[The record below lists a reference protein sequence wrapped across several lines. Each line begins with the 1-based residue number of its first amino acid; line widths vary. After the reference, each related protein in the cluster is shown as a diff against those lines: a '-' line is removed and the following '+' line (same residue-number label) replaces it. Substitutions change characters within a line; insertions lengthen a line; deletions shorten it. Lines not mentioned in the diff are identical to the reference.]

1 MIELR
6 KLPSG
11 RVIEA
16 PVLDRT
22 PFYDAHSLEQDK
34 KLYEQIVEAAR
45 KYGRIEKVTPF
56 LKFDA
61 EQGLIGSNLGVKIL
75 ASEAL
80 GEGLRFPTVPEAMA
94 LHDAG
99 FLTNR
104 HLVDYAAV
112 FFSPEGANSEKAT
125 QVAEKIKARSLKAP
139 VILHPADLRLGKDAQ
154 TYELRD
160 DARYIISGEEAQ
172 VLLLRMTWVGDSS
185 FRGLGRDRDGS
196 WVAGWDDVLDSSGGC
211 RVVDRVR
218 GEAAARELEA
228 HEESYIKNEFDV
240 RINAIE
246 SQKAVALQNVFA
258 VFHRK

>member
-1 MIELR
+1 MVELH

-11 RVIEA
+11 RVIED

-34 KLYEQIVEAAR
+34 KLYGQIVEAAR
-45 KYGRIEKVTPF
+45 NYGGIEKVTPF

-75 ASEAL
+75 VSEAL
-80 GEGLRFPTVPEAMA
+80 GEGLRFPTVPEALA

-104 HLVDYAAV
+104 YLVDYAAV
-112 FFSPEGANSEKAT
+112 FFSPEGVNSEKAK
-125 QVAEKIKARSLKAP
+125 QIAEKVEARKLKAP
-139 VILHPADLRLGKDAQ
+139 VILHPADLRLGNDAQ

-160 DARYIISGEEAQ
+160 DARYIISGKEAQ
-172 VLLLRMTWVGDSS
+172 NLLSRMTWVGDSG
-185 FRGLGRDRDGS
+185 FRWLGCCWGGS
-196 WVAGWDDVLDSSGGC
+196 WCANWGSVFGSSEYC

-218 GEAAARELEA
+218 GEAAARDLEA
-228 HEESYIKNEFDV
+228 HEESYIENEFDV

-246 SQKAVALQNVFA
+246 AQKAAALQNVFA
-258 VFHRK
+258 AFHRK